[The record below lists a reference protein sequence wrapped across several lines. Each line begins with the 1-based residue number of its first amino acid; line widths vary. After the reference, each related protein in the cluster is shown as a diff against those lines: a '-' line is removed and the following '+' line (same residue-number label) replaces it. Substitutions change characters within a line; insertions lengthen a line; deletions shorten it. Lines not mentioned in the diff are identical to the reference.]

1 MKRSVHTDRMSEMV
15 QNELNKIAK
24 GLPSINS
31 PKIRKSP
38 LLTKDQIQMILHLK
52 EQQQKAN
59 NS

>member
-1 MKRSVHTDRMSEMV
+1 MTEMM
-15 QNELNKIAK
+15 QYELNKIAK

-52 EQQQKAN
+52 EQ
-59 NS
+59 